1 MYQDLVEPEAKEL
14 VIVKDKFVG
23 ATGISPVDRIG
34 DLFNTETSLPGLVN
48 ALIKIARE
56 SNPVSERNAETTV
69 EEEKNA
75 LLTAIRK
82 MQELCFSADV
92 KSLQMKKIVKKTSS
106 LVKLMP
112 FLDEDEIIR
121 VGGRLENTH
130 EPYDSRHPVVL
141 ASDHCLTNCLVM
153 EAHCNTAHAGVE
165 RTLAEVSSK
174 YWPLKGRRAIRRIV
188 KNVSIVK
195 CNAPNQPHDGTFT
208 ETTSGTF

>member
-14 VIVKDKFVG
+14 EIVKDKFVG

-92 KSLQMKKIVKKTSS
+92 KSLQMRKIVKRTSS
-106 LVKLMP
+106 LFKLTP
-112 FLDEDEIIR
+112 FL
-121 VGGRLENTH
+121 
-130 EPYDSRHPVVL
+130 
-141 ASDHCLTNCLVM
+141 
-153 EAHCNTAHAGVE
+153 
-165 RTLAEVSSK
+165 
-174 YWPLKGRRAIRRIV
+174 
-188 KNVSIVK
+188 
-195 CNAPNQPHDGTFT
+195 
-208 ETTSGTF
+208 